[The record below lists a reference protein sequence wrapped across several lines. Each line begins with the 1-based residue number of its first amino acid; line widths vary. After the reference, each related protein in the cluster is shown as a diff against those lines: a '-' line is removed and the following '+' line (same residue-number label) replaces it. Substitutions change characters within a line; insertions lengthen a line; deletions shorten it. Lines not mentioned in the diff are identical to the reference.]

1 MRILVLGAGVIG
13 RAFAARLGHAGHEV
27 TVAARAGTAAALRVH
42 GIGVMVG
49 DQVRRVPVAVTEDA
63 TRGGPYDL
71 ALVAL
76 RLDVL
81 ESQLATIA
89 AIPTPVVVF
98 LQHLGDLAPQVAA
111 LLQDRAVVA
120 FPGLGGY
127 LDPDGVLHHKVVGFG
142 QPTTIDATA
151 AHAKIVREVIDSAHL
166 PTALEPDM
174 RSWMAT
180 HTVFIA
186 GIGAAILASGGVQPL
201 AHDRAALNRMISAV
215 RAGFHS
221 LQRQGYR
228 IRPAPLGLLFLR
240 APRLVGRSYWQRQLV
255 GELGRL
261 AMEPHAL
268 RTRDSEFRLICHEAL
283 DLLDHTG
290 PRDPFRDLVTPFA

>member
-1 MRILVLGAGVIG
+1 MRILVFGAGVIG
-13 RAFAARLGHAGHEV
+13 RAFAARLGQAGHDV
-27 TVAARAGTAAALRVH
+27 TVLARSRTATALRAH

-49 DQVRRVPVAVTEDA
+49 DQVRRVPVTVTEDA

-81 ESQLATIA
+81 ESELVTIA
-89 AIPTPVVVF
+89 AIPTPVVAF
-98 LQHLGDLAPQVAA
+98 LQHLGDLGPRVAA
-111 LLQDRAVVA
+111 LLGDRAVVA

-151 AHAKIVREVIDSAHL
+151 AHAAMVREVIDSARL
-166 PTALEPDM
+166 PTTLEPDM
-174 RSWMAT
+174 RSWLAT

-186 GIGAAILASGGVQPL
+186 GIGAAILACGGVQPL
-201 AHDRAALNRMISAV
+201 AQDRAALNRMISAV
-215 RAGFHS
+215 RAGFRS

-228 IRPAPLGLLFLR
+228 IRPAPVGLLFLR
-240 APRLVGRSYWQRQLV
+240 APRVVVRHYWQRQLV
-255 GELGRL
+255 GELGRV

-268 RTRDSEFRLICHEAL
+268 RTRGSEFRLICRQAL
-283 DLLDHTG
+283 DLLDDTG
-290 PRDPFRDLVTPFA
+290 PRDPFRDLVAPFA